1 MHYMISESAIVPF
14 IGSSEPMKSSAV
26 VTAPGN
32 PPKASRDP
40 GFSKREA
47 VLDAATRVF
56 LAHGYE
62 GTSMDLVAQESGA
75 ARRTVYNQFES
86 KEALFNAAVERVWR
100 DMPVVSIM
108 ADDAALQDPGLG
120 LRKVGLLIADFWAP
134 EQAIA
139 FVRMVISESNRFPDL
154 AENFVRL
161 GKMPALRA
169 LIDYISA
176 LKDRGLI
183 KVEDSDLAAR
193 QFVGLVN
200 EPLLWYRVI
209 GVGGVPSKVRRHQV
223 VEEAAA
229 TFLAR
234 YGAKGTAAAS

>member
-1 MHYMISESAIVPF
+1 
-14 IGSSEPMKSSAV
+14 MKSSAALS
-26 VTAPGN
+26 APSD
-32 PPKASRDP
+32 PPRNARDQ
-40 GFSKREA
+40 GLSKREA
-47 VLDAATRVF
+47 ILDAATRVF

-62 GTSMDLVAQESGA
+62 GASMDLVAQESGA

-108 ADDAALQDPGLG
+108 ADEVALQDPGLG

-134 EQAIA
+134 DQAVA

-209 GVGGVPSKVRRHQV
+209 GVGGVPSKVRRRQV
-223 VEEAAA
+223 IEEAVA

-234 YGAKGTAAAS
+234 YGTDGKAAAS

>member
-1 MHYMISESAIVPF
+1 
-14 IGSSEPMKSSAV
+14 MKSIAV
-26 VTAPGN
+26 STATNKSPMR
-32 PPKASRDP
+32 SRDQGP
-40 GFSKREA
+40 SKREA
-47 VLDAATRVF
+47 ILDAATRIF
-56 LAHGYE
+56 LTHGYE
-62 GTSMDLVAQESGA
+62 GASMDLVAQESGA

-86 KEALFNAAVERVWR
+86 KEVLFNAAVERVWR

-108 ADDAALQDPGLG
+108 SDEAALEDPALG
-120 LRKVGLLIADFWAP
+120 LRKVGLLIADFWTP
-134 EQAIA
+134 DQAVA

-176 LKDRGLI
+176 MNGQGIINVQDP
-183 KVEDSDLAAR
+183 DLAAR

-209 GVGGVPSKVRRHQV
+209 GVGGAPSKDRRQQV
-223 VEEAAA
+223 VEEAVA

-234 YGAKGTAAAS
+234 YSAKGTAAAS

>member
-1 MHYMISESAIVPF
+1 
-14 IGSSEPMKSSAV
+14 MKSSV
-26 VTAPGN
+26 VLSAPGA
-32 PPKASRDP
+32 PPKNSRDQ
-40 GFSKREA
+40 GLSKREA
-47 VLDAATRVF
+47 ILDAATRVF

-62 GTSMDLVAQESGA
+62 GASMDLVAQESGA

-86 KEALFNAAVERVWR
+86 KDALFNAAVERVWK
-100 DMPVVSIM
+100 DMPVVGIM
-108 ADDAALQDPGLG
+108 ADEAALQDPGLG

-134 EQAIA
+134 DQAVA

-183 KVEDSDLAAR
+183 KVEDPDLAAR

-209 GVGGVPSKVRRHQV
+209 GVGGAPSKARRHQV
-223 VEEAAA
+223 VEEAVA

-234 YGAKGTAAAS
+234 YGTNGKAAAS